1 MLIEAATARSE
12 HDPDLEA
19 SVAAINLEAAAAA
32 ANLEAAAAA
41 HLEAAAADITMH
53 PVTGAFADSSHES
66 AFRAHF
72 FQRAF
77 SSHVFLM
84 VLAHTLFIGMAI
96 VAQGIL
102 RLVWIIITLFMTL
115 SLLGRVLLN
124 RMHDTARAHRLFC
137 WIWTVLLMQACVVH
151 SGSLVAAPALACP
164 IALGAVL
171 LMTLPIA
178 LLNGSHGTGFVHKV
192 VVTGLL
198 LLPRLFVIAACGKV
212 ALASELSDMI
222 VILGGSAVA
231 HVVELSLRHSYAEK
245 VQETQSLAEERR
257 FLAEERRR
265 HKERI
270 EQLQAEK
277 ERLLYD
283 VQRPR
288 PHDDSNRAAI
298 RRGLQAGT
306 DQPHPAGQSTAG
318 DTDPSEAGGPGPSDS
333 PPPSLPP
340 GPPSSTSGSSTAPP
354 ADGQQLT
361 ECAEGAEGAEG
372 AVGSVQ
378 SSRAAGG
385 LQGDDLEVTEAS
397 LVGLLADEEAVVELQ
412 NMLFPAEAAAIG
424 RPAQEGP
431 NPGHLPVRPNPEAVA
446 SYLRPPAA
454 AGVELVAGMTVAQQR
469 APFHAP
475 HGVQKGP
482 VCQQPVYIS
491 QWQGGHRPMTPRQQA
506 LYVALQRAQGA
517 RTETEVY
524 RLVHTLATALGA
536 SRMERGTVKAL
547 YAVLIQMGRPGMS
560 EEQAYSATGAS
571 MSNFRKWRRR
581 VQHALLD
588 LPSP

>member
-102 RLVWIIITLFMTL
+102 RLVWIMITLFMTL

-306 DQPHPAGQSTAG
+306 GQPHPSGQSTAG

-340 GPPSSTSGSSTAPP
+340 GAPSSSAGSSTALP
-354 ADGQQLT
+354 ADGQQL
-361 ECAEGAEGAEG
+361 AEG
-372 AVGSVQ
+372 AVGVQ
-378 SSRAAGG
+378 SSRAADG
-385 LQGDDLEVTEAS
+385 LLTPEVTEAF
-397 LVGLLADEEAVVELQ
+397 LVGLLADEEAVVALP
-412 NMLFPAEAAAIG
+412 NILTPAAVATIG

-446 SYLRPPAA
+446 SYLRPPVA
-454 AGVELVAGMTVAQQR
+454 AGVELVAGMTVAHQC
-469 APFHAP
+469 APFHVIP
-475 HGVQKGP
+475 YGVQEDP
-482 VCQQPVYIS
+482 VYHQPVNRS
-491 QWQGGHRPMTPRQQA
+491 QWQGGNRPTTPRQQA
-506 LYVALQRAQGA
+506 LHVALQRAQVA
-517 RTETEVY
+517 RTEIEVCQ
-524 RLVHTLATALGA
+524 LVHTLATALGA

-560 EEQAYSATGAS
+560 EKQAYSATGAS
-571 MSNFRKWRRR
+571 MSNFKKWRRR
-581 VQHALLD
+581 VHHAQLD